1 MKIRRGATLRLR
13 PACSLG
19 AVLMKRRF
27 WLLLSVI
34 FAVSASAQND
44 IPRETVAIT
53 YPLDRT
59 VTVRFRGTTRLP
71 RLSGEAKIKRT
82 GRRGTRIEMK
92 IEHLPRAYELGGAY
106 TTYVLWAIT
115 PEGRTDNLGEIKRS
129 GSFLIDS
136 KIDVTTPLQ
145 TFALIV
151 TAEPHFLVQTPSRMV
166 VLENL
171 PPRDPGEVEIAT
183 VPVRYIGNTSDYYR
197 ELTIPEVADS
207 DYTQTPTSLLG
218 ARQAVKLARFAGA
231 EREAPE
237 ELKAAEEQLQQ
248 AESAWRLKQKDAEVD
263 ALARRAT
270 SLAVRAEELAVAR
283 RAARQRREEIARR
296 DEAVRE
302 AERAAADAS
311 KEISQLREAVERGER
326 TRELLERDLANANQ
340 RIRDLQAENERLR
353 EELQGARAEAERA
366 KIELARIEGERRA
379 EEARRAAEQRAAK
392 RRAAMLKL
400 KQQLARYGTV
410 RETERGLVL
419 ILPENALWTSARATE
434 LSPRAAA
441 KLEPLAALLANYP
454 DFRLIIEA
462 YSDDRGDGEALRAM
476 TEERA
481 RALAAR
487 LVAAGLDS
495 ARIESVGMGAA
506 NPVAPNTT
514 IAGRARNRRAEL
526 ILVPETETER
536 TSRN

>member
-1 MKIRRGATLRLR
+1 MRKL
-13 PACSLG
+13 
-19 AVLMKRRF
+19 F
-27 WLLLSVI
+27 WLLLIAI
-34 FAVSASAQND
+34 FSVSASAQND

-82 GRRGTRIEMK
+82 GRRGTRIEMRIK
-92 IEHLPRAYELGGAY
+92 NLPRAYELGGAY

-129 GSFLIDS
+129 GSFLVDS

-171 PPRDPGEVEIAT
+171 PPRDPGEAEIAA

-207 DYTQTPTSLLG
+207 DYTQAPTSLLG

-231 EREAPE
+231 EREAAE
-237 ELKAAEEQLQQ
+237 ELQAAEEQLQQ
-248 AESAWRLKQKDAEVD
+248 AESAWRLKQKEAEVD

-270 SLAVRAEELAVAR
+270 SLAARAEELAVAR

-311 KEISQLREAVERGER
+311 KEIAQLRAAVERQER
-326 TRELLERDLANANQ
+326 ARELLDRDLANANQ
-340 RIRDLQAENERLR
+340 RIRDLQSENERLR
-353 EELQGARAEAERA
+353 EELQSVRAEAERA
-366 KIELARIEGERRA
+366 KLELARIEGERRA
-379 EEARRAAEQRAAK
+379 EEARRAAEQRAAE
-392 RRAAMLKL
+392 RRAALLAL
-400 KQQLARYGTV
+400 KQQLARYGAV

-419 ILPENALWTSARATE
+419 TLPESALWPSARATE

-454 DFRLIIEA
+454 DFRVIIET
-462 YSDDRGDGEALRAM
+462 YSDDRGEAAALQAM

-487 LVAAGLDS
+487 LIAAGLDG

-506 NPVAPNTT
+506 NPVAPNATV
-514 IAGRARNRRAEL
+514 AGRARNRRAEL
-526 ILVPETETER
+526 ILVPKVEVEAER